1 MAGCQPLFQELS
13 LVPPFPRT
21 SKITRPCPPPT
32 VSSLSSPQSAHKP
45 GRERGLPG
53 PPIRQQR
60 TRLHPRHHPHQCPS
74 PTPSP
79 SSHSLPHRVLTSL
92 VANGVFP
99 DPLHGSNTRDCIP
112 DIAHAGRPFY
122 TFLFRRCLHLPSRKV
137 PAVRCCRALLHCQES
152 GLSVAAAGGDK
163 GCCSQGDCSGCERVE
178 WERVWLC
185 FRGVNY
191 SLSAFLNGRQLSIDQ
206 PAGMFLR
213 RQLDITDLARR
224 ADSGRGHCGSKS
236 CSSECSS
243 NGCSMSE
250 SRNHL
255 AVVVNPV
262 DHPGNVDGGGQGGD
276 HQVAKDVTAQYVEGW
291 DWIIPIRDRNT
302 GMWDQVHV
310 AVTGPMTIKD
320 PHFVAVFPSQRGND
334 SHAAAGESEHADETH
349 ATEDSAP
356 QHTHTLTSFFLLF
369 PLLLLLHYSPSRP
382 SLLPLLCVSPLL
394 PHAHQLP
401 PHPPPHAL
409 VSRALLHSQP

>member
-1 MAGCQPLFQELS
+1 MKRASRVGVSGEQLTQLPETSDLRGAQNS
-13 LVPPFPRT
+13 LKTDGKASTDGQSDGVDSEWNCNEDGWMPAVVPGT
-21 SKITRPCPPPT
+21 
-32 VSSLSSPQSAHKP
+32 
-45 GRERGLPG
+45 
-53 PPIRQQR
+53 
-60 TRLHPRHHPHQCPS
+60 
-74 PTPSP
+74 
-79 SSHSLPHRVLTSL
+79 VLTSL

-276 HQVAKDVTAQYVEGW
+276 HQVQPRACHGLCDACHGLC
-291 DWIIPIRDRNT
+291 DAC
-302 GMWDQVHV
+302 HV
-310 AVTGPMTIKD
+310 
-320 PHFVAVFPSQRGND
+320 
-334 SHAAAGESEHADETH
+334 TH
-349 ATEDSAP
+349 AIGRMPLDACHWTHANYLF
-356 QHTHTLTSFFLLF
+356 HTIW
-369 PLLLLLHYSPSRP
+369 
-382 SLLPLLCVSPLL
+382 
-394 PHAHQLP
+394 HATG
-401 PHPPPHAL
+401 HAL
-409 VSRALLHSQP
+409 CGDVFLGCMWSGVEWSGVEWSGVELS